1 MPKSKDCP
9 QDTDFLQYVP
19 TKFQQNRKTMLK
31 KRNRRKKY
39 QQRLTRFKNVGGYP
53 APVRYA
59 DKDYYEFYIYIL
71 PRKKPYYKRLYISGY
86 SRNYRFHK
94 RLSNKKVRRVLDV
107 PNRGGYKKVHDL
119 WWETF

>member
-31 KRNRRKKY
+31 K
-39 QQRLTRFKNVGGYP
+39 
-53 APVRYA
+53 
-59 DKDYYEFYIYIL
+59 
-71 PRKKPYYKRLYISGY
+71 PYYKRLYISDC

-94 RLSNKKVRRVLDV
+94 KLSNKKVRRVLDV
-107 PNRGGYKKVHDL
+107 SSRGGYKKVHDL
-119 WWETF
+119 WWETI

>member
-1 MPKSKDCP
+1 MPKSKDCL

-39 QQRLTRFKNVGGYP
+39 QQRLARLKNIGGYP
-53 APVRYA
+53 EPAQYV
-59 DKDYYEFYIYIL
+59 DKYYCEFYEIPY
-71 PRKKPYYKRLYISGY
+71 KKPYYKRLYVSDY

-94 RLSNKKVRRVLDV
+94 KLSSKKVRRVLDL
-107 PNRGGYKKVHDL
+107 PSRGAYKKVHDL
-119 WWETF
+119 WWKAI

>member
-39 QQRLTRFKNVGGYP
+39 K
-53 APVRYA
+53 
-59 DKDYYEFYIYIL
+59 
-71 PRKKPYYKRLYISGY
+71 
-86 SRNYRFHK
+86 
-94 RLSNKKVRRVLDV
+94 
-107 PNRGGYKKVHDL
+107 
-119 WWETF
+119 